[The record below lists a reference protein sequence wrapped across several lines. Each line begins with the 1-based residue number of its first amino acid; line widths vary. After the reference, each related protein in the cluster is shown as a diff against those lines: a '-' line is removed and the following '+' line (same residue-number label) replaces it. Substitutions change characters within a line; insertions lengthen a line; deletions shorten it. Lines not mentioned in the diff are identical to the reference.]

1 LQKESGMPRH
11 KKHRMVR
18 AIPTVSFFR
27 PQGVP
32 VHDLKGVVI
41 PLEGL
46 EALRLADAEGMDQK
60 SAAARMGVSTATF
73 CRILG
78 GARFAV
84 ARALTNGWSIRIE
97 GGVYQIRP
105 PHPGKAG

>member
-1 LQKESGMPRH
+1 MPRS
-11 KKHRMVR
+11 KKIRMVSALPR
-18 AIPTVSFFR
+18 VSFFR

-32 VHDLKGVVI
+32 VHELKGVVL

-46 EALRLADAEGMDQK
+46 EALRLADAEGLDQK
-60 SAAARMGVSTATF
+60 TAAARMGVSTATF

-97 GGVYQIRP
+97 GGTYQIQP
-105 PHPGKAG
+105 PYPVRTR

>member
-1 LQKESGMPRH
+1 MPRS
-11 KKHRMVR
+11 KKRRLVSS
-18 AIPTVSFFR
+18 IPPVSFFR
-27 PQGVP
+27 PQGIP
-32 VHDLKGVVI
+32 VHDLKGVVL

-46 EALRLADAEGMDQK
+46 EALRLADAEGLDQK
-60 SAAARMGVSTATF
+60 TAAARMGVSTATF

-97 GGVYQIRP
+97 GGVYQILPPRP
-105 PHPGKAG
+105 GRGR

>member
-1 LQKESGMPRH
+1 MPRN
-11 KKHRMVR
+11 KKPRLVS
-18 AIPTVSFFR
+18 AIPPVSFFR
-27 PQGVP
+27 PQGIP
-32 VHDLKGVVI
+32 VQDLKGVVL

-46 EALRLADAEGMDQK
+46 EALRLADAEGLDQK
-60 SAAARMGVSTATF
+60 TSAARMGVSTATF

-97 GGVYQIRP
+97 GGVYQILPPRP
-105 PHPGKAG
+105 VRPR